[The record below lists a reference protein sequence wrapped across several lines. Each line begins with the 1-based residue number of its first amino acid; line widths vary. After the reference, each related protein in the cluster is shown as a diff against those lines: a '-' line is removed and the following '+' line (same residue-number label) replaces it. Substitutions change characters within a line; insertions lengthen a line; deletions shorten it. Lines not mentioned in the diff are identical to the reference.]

1 MRPLYFIFWLC
12 LGFSFRLFFK
22 RVAQVRPNKKRF
34 GRTIFVSNHPS
45 AFLDP
50 IVIARLRKP
59 VIYFMTRSDVF
70 NKFTKPI
77 FWLAH
82 MLPIYRQQD
91 GGDSQEKN
99 KKVFKKATQALARNR
114 NLLVFGEGITDDVF
128 ERRLKPIK
136 KGAIRIGFTALEDLN
151 WSVEIKVQG
160 LGINYTNPGVLRSE
174 VLIAGAEPLILN
186 DYKDAYLENP
196 SKVITEL
203 NRELEARM
211 QAQITHVVSDENVIL
226 HEQLQ
231 QLTRKGMHVHCFD
244 QNHSLEERWQYSQK
258 LAQFLNENNQE
269 NKPIWE
275 HLTQKV
281 QAYFSDLSSKKLTEA
296 ELYWFV
302 LEKNWR
308 RHQVLKLLLWF
319 PFFILGLIHVA
330 LPYLWVKRF
339 VEKTLKRPVFWSGA
353 KMGMLLV
360 ILPLWNL
367 IILAFAAKMIS
378 ISWLYWLLY
387 FMSLNF
393 VAHGFHRFITTW
405 KIWRK
410 SLNFSAQNTTE
421 IVNQRVALQE
431 LIKENGL

>member
-114 NLLVFGEGITDDVF
+114 NLLVFGEGITDDIF

-211 QAQITHVVSDENVIL
+211 QAQITHVISDENVIL

-378 ISWLYWLLY
+378 ICWLYWLLY

-421 IVNQRVALQE
+421 IVNQRAALQE

>member
-22 RVAQVRPNKKRF
+22 RVVQVRPNKKRF

-196 SKVITEL
+196 NKVITEL

-244 QNHSLEERWQYSQK
+244 QNHSLQERWQYSQK

-281 QAYFSDLSSKKLTEA
+281 HAYFSDLSSKKLTEA

-308 RHQVLKLLLWF
+308 QHQVLKLLLWF

>member
-1 MRPLYFIFWLC
+1 MRPLYFIFWFC

-22 RVAQVRPNKKRF
+22 RVVQVRPNKKRF

-70 NKFTKPI
+70 NKFTRPI

-114 NLLVFGEGITDDVF
+114 NLLVFGEGITDDIF

-160 LGINYTNPGVLRSE
+160 LGINYTNPGILRSE
-174 VLIAGAEPLILN
+174 VLIAGAEPIVLN
-186 DYKDAYLENP
+186 DYKNAYLENP
-196 SKVITEL
+196 NKVITEL

-211 QAQITHVVSDENVIL
+211 QAQITHVITDENVIL

-231 QLTRKGMHVHCFD
+231 QLTRKGMHVHCYD
-244 QNHSLEERWQYSQK
+244 SSLSLEERWQYSK
-258 LAQFLNENNQE
+258 SLAQMLNSNEKENE
-269 NKPIWE
+269 ARWA
-275 HLTQKV
+275 HLKQAM
-281 QAYFSDLSSKKLTEA
+281 QAYFAVLAKNKLTET
-296 ELYWFV
+296 ELYWFRI
-302 LEKNWR
+302 EENWR
-308 RHQVLKLLLWF
+308 RQQVLNLFFWL
-319 PFFILGLIHVA
+319 PFFILGLIHIA

-353 KMGMLLV
+353 KMGVLLV
-360 ILPLWNL
+360 ILPLWNFL
-367 IILAFAAKMIS
+367 LLWLASHYIDANWS
-378 ISWLYWLLY
+378 IWSLY
-387 FMSLNF
+387 FIGLNL

-405 KIWRK
+405 KNWRK
-410 SLNFSAQNTTE
+410 AMKFSAQKMTE
-421 IVNQRVALQE
+421 IVNQRTALIE
-431 LIKENGL
+431 LVKENGL

>member
-22 RVAQVRPNKKRF
+22 RVVQVRPNKKRF

-244 QNHSLEERWQYSQK
+244 QNHSLQERWQYSQK

-308 RHQVLKLLLWF
+308 QHQVLKLLLWF

>member
-1 MRPLYFIFWLC
+1 MA
-12 LGFSFRLFFK
+12 GS
-22 RVAQVRPNKKRF
+22 
-34 GRTIFVSNHPS
+34 
-45 AFLDP
+45 
-50 IVIARLRKP
+50 
-59 VIYFMTRSDVF
+59 VF

-136 KGAIRIGFTALEDLN
+136 KGAIRIGFTALEDLH

-211 QAQITHVVSDENVIL
+211 QAQITHVISDENVIL

-244 QNHSLEERWQYSQK
+244 QNHSLQERW
-258 LAQFLNENNQE
+258 
-269 NKPIWE
+269 
-275 HLTQKV
+275 
-281 QAYFSDLSSKKLTEA
+281 
-296 ELYWFV
+296 
-302 LEKNWR
+302 
-308 RHQVLKLLLWF
+308 
-319 PFFILGLIHVA
+319 
-330 LPYLWVKRF
+330 
-339 VEKTLKRPVFWSGA
+339 
-353 KMGMLLV
+353 
-360 ILPLWNL
+360 
-367 IILAFAAKMIS
+367 
-378 ISWLYWLLY
+378 
-387 FMSLNF
+387 
-393 VAHGFHRFITTW
+393 
-405 KIWRK
+405 
-410 SLNFSAQNTTE
+410 
-421 IVNQRVALQE
+421 
-431 LIKENGL
+431 